1 MKLKTLGKDLPISLK
16 HSVALCKLIKNK
28 TLAEVEKLLKDVVK
42 KKLAVPM
49 KGELPYH
56 KIGSTSK
63 PSRYPV
69 KAARYFLKLL
79 KNIGGEI
86 KYKGLSNEDVII
98 KKAIANKASRPY
110 RATRIAFGRK
120 RFKRTHL
127 LIEAE
132 VKEVKEEKKG
142 KGTEGKEE
150 MKKEMEEREKGEEGK
165 KEKKEKKEEKDKK

>member
-1 MKLKTLGKDLPISLK
+1 MKLKTVGKDLPISLK

-28 TLAEVEKLLKDVVK
+28 TLAEVERLLRDVVK

-56 KIGSTSK
+56 KIGSTSR

-79 KNIGGEI
+79 KNIDGEV

-98 KKAIANKASRPY
+98 KKAIANKASRAY

-132 VKEVKEEKKG
+132 VKEVKEEKKE
-142 KGTEGKEE
+142 KEITKKKEEVEKEKGKE
-150 MKKEMEEREKGEEGK
+150 RK
-165 KEKKEKKEEKDKK
+165 KEKEEEKDKK